1 MERKKAIVTGA
12 GTGIGQGIA
21 IALGQNG
28 YDVVV
33 HYNTSVAGAEETC
46 RQIRQAGGNAWA
58 IQADLSDP
66 AGVSALFRQAMERLE
81 GLDLYVNNSGIT
93 RKSDILETTE
103 AFFDQMVDVDL
114 KSAYFCIQAAARE
127 MVGRN
132 TRGSIVMITSNN
144 GLQQRPNLSV
154 YGTLKAALIKLGRHA
169 AMELAK
175 YQIRVNTIAPGWT
188 ATPRTSV
195 LEESTTYNTIPLKRW
210 CKPEEIGHMVLFLA
224 SPWAA
229 SITGN
234 CLVADGGA
242 VLQSDLAEAYG
253 LS

>member
-33 HYNTSVAGAEETC
+33 HYNTSAAGAEETC
-46 RQIRQAGGNAWA
+46 HQIRQAGGNAWA
-58 IQADLSDP
+58 IQANLSDP

-169 AMELAK
+169 ALELAK

>member
-21 IALGQNG
+21 VTLGQNG

-33 HYNTSVAGAEETC
+33 HYNSSGSGAREACEK
-46 RQIRQAGGNAWA
+46 IRKAGGNAWA
-58 IQADLSDP
+58 IQADLSQT
-66 AGVSALFRQAMERLE
+66 AGVRSLFAQAHELLG

-93 RKSDILETTE
+93 RKSDILETEET
-103 AFFDQMVDVDL
+103 FFDQMVDVDL
-114 KSAYFCIQAAARE
+114 KSAYFCVQAAAKE
-127 MVGRN
+127 MVASQRK
-132 TRGSIVMITSNN
+132 GSIVIITSNN

-188 ATPRTSV
+188 ATPRTMQNDRAD
-195 LEESTTYNTIPLKRW
+195 TYHTIPLKRW
-210 CKPEEIGHMVLFLA
+210 CQPEEIGHMVLFLA

-242 VLQSDLAEAYG
+242 VLQSDLAQTYG
-253 LS
+253 L

>member
-21 IALGQNG
+21 VTLGQNG

-33 HYNTSVAGAEETC
+33 HYNSSGSGAREACEK
-46 RQIRQAGGNAWA
+46 IRQAGGNAWA
-58 IQADLSDP
+58 IQADLSQT
-66 AGVSALFRQAMERLE
+66 AGVCSLFAQAHELLG

-93 RKSDILETTE
+93 RKSDILETEET
-103 AFFDQMVDVDL
+103 FFDQMVDVDL
-114 KSAYFCIQAAARE
+114 KSAYFCVQAAAKE
-127 MVGRN
+127 MVACH
-132 TRGSIVMITSNN
+132 TKGSIVMITSNN

-188 ATPRTSV
+188 ATQRTMQNDQAD
-195 LEESTTYNTIPLKRW
+195 TYHTIPLKRW
-210 CKPEEIGHMVLFLA
+210 CQPEEIGHMVLFLA

-242 VLQSDLAEAYG
+242 VLQSDLAQTYG
-253 LS
+253 L

>member
-33 HYNTSVAGAEETC
+33 HYNSSEAGAREACEK
-46 RQIRQAGGNAWA
+46 IRQAGGSAWA
-58 IQADLSDP
+58 VQADLSQ
-66 AGVSALFRQAMERLE
+66 ATGIGLLFARAHELLG

-93 RKSDILETTE
+93 RKSDFLETGE
-103 AFFDQMVDVDL
+103 DFFDHMVDVDL
-114 KSAYFCIQAAARE
+114 KSAYFCVQAAAKE
-127 MVGRN
+127 MVSRC
-132 TRGSIVMITSNN
+132 TKGSIVIITSNN

-169 AMELAK
+169 AMEMAK

-188 ATPRTSV
+188 ATPRTM
-195 LEESTTYNTIPLKRW
+195 ENDQTATYSTIPLKRW
-210 CKPEEIGHMVLFLA
+210 CQPEEIGHMVLFLA
-224 SPWAA
+224 SPWAS

-242 VLQSDLAEAYG
+242 VLQSDLAQTYG
-253 LS
+253 L

>member
-1 MERKKAIVTGA
+1 MGRKKAIVTGA

-21 IALGQNG
+21 ITLGQND

-33 HYNTSVAGAEETC
+33 HYNTSSDGAEETC
-46 RQIRQAGGNAWA
+46 RQICQAGGNAWPV
-58 IQADLSDP
+58 QADLSSP
-66 AGVSALFRQAMERLE
+66 AGVSSLFNQAMEKLD

-103 AFFDQMVDVDL
+103 EFFDQMVNVDL
-114 KSAYFCIQAAARE
+114 KSVYFCVQAAAKE
-127 MVGRN
+127 MVSRN
-132 TRGSIVMITSNN
+132 TRGSIVIISSNN

-175 YQIRVNTIAPGWT
+175 YQIRVNTVAPGWT

-195 LEESTTYNTIPLKRW
+195 LDESATYNTIPLKRW

-224 SPWAA
+224 SPWAD

-242 VLQSDLAEAYG
+242 MLQCDSAETYG
-253 LS
+253 L

>member
-12 GTGIGQGIA
+12 GTGIGQGVA
-21 IALGQNG
+21 IVLGRNG

-33 HYNTSVAGAEETC
+33 HYNASASGAEEAC
-46 RQIRQAGGNAWA
+46 QQIRQAGGNAWPV
-58 IQADLSDP
+58 QADLSSQ
-66 AGVSALFRQAMERLE
+66 AGVRALFDQAMEKLG

-103 AFFDQMVDVDL
+103 DFFDRMVDVDL
-114 KSAYFCIQAAARE
+114 KSAYFGVQAAARE
-127 MVGRN
+127 MAGRN
-132 TRGSIVMITSNN
+132 TKGSIVIITSNN

-154 YGTLKAALIKLGRHA
+154 YGSLKAALIKLGRHA
-169 AMELAK
+169 AMELAR

-188 ATPRTSV
+188 ATPRTTAVDEAS
-195 LEESTTYNTIPLKRW
+195 TYNTIPLKRW
-210 CKPEEIGHMVLFLA
+210 CQPEEIGHMILFLA
-224 SPWAA
+224 SDWAA

-242 VLQSDLAEAYG
+242 VLQCDLAETYG
-253 LS
+253 L

>member
-33 HYNTSVAGAEETC
+33 HYNTSAAGAEETC

-144 GLQQRPNLSV
+144 GLQQRPNFRIWNVESGADQAGTPRG
-154 YGTLKAALIKLGRHA
+154 YGIGKVSDPGQHHRAGLDGHAQNLGSGGKHHLQYHSLKAVVQAGGDRTHGFVPGIALGGVHYRELPGGGRRRCA
-169 AMELAK
+169 AK
-175 YQIRVNTIAPGWT
+175 
-188 ATPRTSV
+188 
-195 LEESTTYNTIPLKRW
+195 
-210 CKPEEIGHMVLFLA
+210 
-224 SPWAA
+224 
-229 SITGN
+229 
-234 CLVADGGA
+234 
-242 VLQSDLAEAYG
+242 
-253 LS
+253 

>member
-33 HYNTSVAGAEETC
+33 HYNTSAAGAEETC

>member
-21 IALGQNG
+21 VTLGQNG

-33 HYNTSVAGAEETC
+33 HYNSSGSGARETC
-46 RQIRQAGGNAWA
+46 EKIRQAGGNAWA
-58 IQADLSDP
+58 IQADLSQT
-66 AGVSALFRQAMERLE
+66 AGVRSLFAQAHELLG

-93 RKSDILETTE
+93 RKSDILETEET
-103 AFFDQMVDVDL
+103 FFDQMVDVDL
-114 KSAYFCIQAAARE
+114 KSAYFCVQAAAKE
-127 MVGRN
+127 MVACH
-132 TRGSIVMITSNN
+132 TKGSIVIITSNN

-188 ATPRTSV
+188 ATPRTMQNDQAD
-195 LEESTTYNTIPLKRW
+195 TYHTIPLKRW
-210 CKPEEIGHMVLFLA
+210 CQPEEIGQMVLFLA

-242 VLQSDLAEAYG
+242 VLQSDLAQTYG
-253 LS
+253 L

>member
-21 IALGQNG
+21 VTLGQNG

-33 HYNTSVAGAEETC
+33 HYNSSGAGARETC
-46 RQIRQAGGNAWA
+46 EKIRKAGGNAWA
-58 IQADLSDP
+58 IQADLSQT
-66 AGVSALFRQAMERLE
+66 AGVRSLFAQAHELLG

-93 RKSDILETTE
+93 RKSDILETEET
-103 AFFDQMVDVDL
+103 FFDQMVDVDL
-114 KSAYFCIQAAARE
+114 KSAYFCVQAAAKE
-127 MVGRN
+127 MVASQRK
-132 TRGSIVMITSNN
+132 GSIVIITSNN

-188 ATPRTSV
+188 ATPRTMQNDQAD
-195 LEESTTYNTIPLKRW
+195 TYHTIPLKRW
-210 CKPEEIGHMVLFLA
+210 CQPEEIGQMVLFLA

-242 VLQSDLAEAYG
+242 VLQSDLAQTYG
-253 LS
+253 L

>member
-21 IALGQNG
+21 VTLGQNG

-33 HYNTSVAGAEETC
+33 HYNSSGSGARETC
-46 RQIRQAGGNAWA
+46 EKIRQAGGNAWA
-58 IQADLSDP
+58 IQADLSQT
-66 AGVSALFRQAMERLE
+66 AGVRSLFAQAHELLG

-93 RKSDILETTE
+93 RKSDILETEET
-103 AFFDQMVDVDL
+103 FFDQMVDVDL
-114 KSAYFCIQAAARE
+114 KSAYFCVQAAAKE
-127 MVGRN
+127 MVACQRK
-132 TRGSIVMITSNN
+132 GSIVIITSNN

-188 ATPRTSV
+188 ATPRTMQNDQAD
-195 LEESTTYNTIPLKRW
+195 TYHTIPLKRW
-210 CKPEEIGHMVLFLA
+210 CQPEEIGHMVLFLA

-242 VLQSDLAEAYG
+242 VLQSDLAQTYG
-253 LS
+253 L

>member
-21 IALGQNG
+21 VTLGQNG

-33 HYNTSVAGAEETC
+33 HYNSSGSGARETC
-46 RQIRQAGGNAWA
+46 EKIRKAGGNAWA
-58 IQADLSDP
+58 IQADLSQT
-66 AGVSALFRQAMERLE
+66 AGVRSLFAQAHELLG

-93 RKSDILETTE
+93 RKSDILETEET
-103 AFFDQMVDVDL
+103 FFDQMVDVDL
-114 KSAYFCIQAAARE
+114 KSAYFCVQAAAKE
-127 MVGRN
+127 MVACH
-132 TRGSIVMITSNN
+132 TKGSIVIITSNN

-188 ATPRTSV
+188 ATPRTMQNDRAD
-195 LEESTTYNTIPLKRW
+195 TYHTIPLKRW
-210 CKPEEIGHMVLFLA
+210 CQPEEIGHMVLFLA

-242 VLQSDLAEAYG
+242 VLQSDLAQTYG
-253 LS
+253 L

>member
-21 IALGQNG
+21 ITLGQNG

-33 HYNTSVAGAEETC
+33 HYNASAAGAEETC
-46 RQIRQAGGNAWA
+46 RQIRQAGGNAWSV
-58 IQADLSDP
+58 QADLSSQ
-66 AGVSALFRQAMERLE
+66 AGVGSLFRQAMEKLG

-103 AFFDQMVDVDL
+103 EFFDQMVDVDL
-114 KSAYFCIQAAARE
+114 KSAYFCIQAAAKE
-127 MVGRN
+127 MVSRE
-132 TRGSIVMITSNN
+132 TRGSIVIITSNN

-154 YGTLKAALIKLGRHA
+154 YGTMKAALMKLGRHA

-175 YQIRVNTIAPGWT
+175 YSIRVNTIAPGWT
-188 ATPRTSV
+188 ATSRTNV
-195 LEESTTYNTIPLKRW
+195 QNERATYNTIPLKRW
-210 CKPEEIGHMVLFLA
+210 CQPEEIGHMVLFLA

-229 SITGN
+229 SMTGN

-242 VLQSDLAEAYG
+242 MLQCDSAEAYG
-253 LS
+253 L